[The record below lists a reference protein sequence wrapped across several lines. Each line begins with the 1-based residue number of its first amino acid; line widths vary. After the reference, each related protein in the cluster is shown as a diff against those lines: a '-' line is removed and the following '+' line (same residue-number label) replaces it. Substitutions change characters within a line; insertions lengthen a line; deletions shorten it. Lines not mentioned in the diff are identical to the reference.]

1 MNHLPSLPLPAAAI
15 LFTNAVSIAAWS
27 SSLVPFN
34 RYHLLRQRLLLRASP
49 CGLPSPLRRTS
60 SSCGCGLGF
69 EVTTSSS
76 VTSVFANAHKRC
88 NRRQVRCYARSARHG
103 YEQEHRVITS
113 IRQSLWCDIV
123 QPHLDTVPIG
133 NDGKNTPP
141 LVLVLAVSGGCDS
154 IALFHAVLAL
164 TQTNQSN
171 QKETQQ
177 TTRLLCLR
185 STNTTSKPSSDERF
199 SVPCELHVAH
209 FNHEQRGESS
219 DRDEGFVKALCQEN
233 GIPIHCYSWS
243 DRNITSA
250 NRKDDSSESFTQDVA
265 RTWRK
270 QTLGRLLL
278 DLVVTPNPYRGTDT
292 SERWGAILTAHHRD
306 DVDETILLKLLRG
319 SHLTNLWGM
328 DARSDGFDLL
338 ALHDNDTVS
347 KSPASTFTGY
357 FAKPM
362 LSIRKNDVLDYLNSQ
377 SIEWREDESNNSN
390 KYKRNKIR
398 NEVMPLLKELA
409 GGEDAL
415 QKRFSN
421 LEEQSRAISQHLL
434 NRAEKY
440 LLDMPSNSVFHLTIL
455 DSTIL
460 FDLERE
466 EALHLWLTRVTDN
479 ELQISYEQMKRIRH
493 QLNEYP
499 ERLQWTIDVGNSWR
513 VSRNGDILV
522 VFNRHEDDNI
532 QTTEKDNHIHWSVLR
547 IENNDSSFSSSKQF
561 TESEENAV
569 ELHFRSLP
577 PMSDHSSLEIKRVN
591 DIDGN
596 ATFLPPWRAG
606 RSPIKVREFLRGQR
620 VPLHCRGESLVL
632 CYTAEPSIRVR
643 VCAVF
648 VENEHSVGKWIV
660 HSDFCSDD
668 ASPKTMIILGMN
680 N

>member
-1 MNHLPSLPLPAAAI
+1 MSDHAHRC
-15 LFTNAVSIAAWS
+15 TTT
-27 SSLVPFN
+27 
-34 RYHLLRQRLLLRASP
+34 LLQ
-49 CGLPSPLRRTS
+49 
-60 SSCGCGLGF
+60 
-69 EVTTSSS
+69 
-76 VTSVFANAHKRC
+76 
-88 NRRQVRCYARSARHG
+88 
-103 YEQEHRVITS
+103 RVITS

-177 TTRLLCLR
+177 TTRLLCLG
-185 STNTTSKPSSDERF
+185 STNTASKPSSDERF

-243 DRNITSA
+243 DRNNTSA

-415 QKRFSN
+415 QVRK
-421 LEEQSRAISQHLL
+421 LL
-434 NRAEKY
+434 
-440 LLDMPSNSVFHLTIL
+440 L
-455 DSTIL
+455 
-460 FDLERE
+460 
-466 EALHLWLTRVTDN
+466 LHLHDC
-479 ELQISYEQMKRIRH
+479 H
-493 QLNEYP
+493 YP
-499 ERLQWTIDVGNSWR
+499 
-513 VSRNGDILV
+513 
-522 VFNRHEDDNI
+522 F
-532 QTTEKDNHIHWSVLR
+532 
-547 IENNDSSFSSSKQF
+547 F
-561 TESEENAV
+561 
-569 ELHFRSLP
+569 
-577 PMSDHSSLEIKRVN
+577 
-591 DIDGN
+591 
-596 ATFLPPWRAG
+596 
-606 RSPIKVREFLRGQR
+606 
-620 VPLHCRGESLVL
+620 
-632 CYTAEPSIRVR
+632 
-643 VCAVF
+643 
-648 VENEHSVGKWIV
+648 
-660 HSDFCSDD
+660 
-668 ASPKTMIILGMN
+668 
-680 N
+680 